1 VRQQR
6 FRQQRRWSHPVE
18 SVFQGEFTMAA
29 KRDQGQHSPATAE
42 PREVEQHV
50 RQLLQKLTAH
60 VKQKSVDGARPI
72 KADREKNRSG
82 LIADV

>member
-1 VRQQR
+1 
-6 FRQQRRWSHPVE
+6 
-18 SVFQGEFTMAA
+18 MAA
-29 KRDQGQHSPATAE
+29 NKDQGAQSPSTAE
-42 PREVEQHV
+42 PSQVEQHV
-50 RQLLQKLTAH
+50 RGLLQKLKAH